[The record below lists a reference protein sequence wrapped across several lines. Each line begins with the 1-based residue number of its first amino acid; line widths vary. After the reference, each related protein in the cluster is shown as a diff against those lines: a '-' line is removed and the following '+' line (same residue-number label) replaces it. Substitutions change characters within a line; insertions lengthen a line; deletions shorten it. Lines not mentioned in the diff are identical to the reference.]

1 MQLST
6 KEFESGGSTG
16 FFSFRG
22 WYRAGGEVQ
31 KVIHE
36 TFVLDHY

>member
-22 WYRAGGEVQ
+22 WYGAGGEA
-31 KVIHE
+31 
-36 TFVLDHY
+36 